1 MTDKYT
7 TDSRELCDKAYVK
20 LFCESPYAHNGLKE
34 APSSAYQLMVSALE
48 FIRWELDGED
58 RETIKQAVGICERL
72 RDEQKRREWN
82 RAAE

>member
-20 LFCESPYAHNGLKE
+20 LFCNSPYEHNGLKE
-34 APSSAYQLMVSALE
+34 CPSSAYQLMVSALE
-48 FIRWELDGED
+48 FILWELDGED

>member
-20 LFCESPYAHNGLKE
+20 LFCESPYEHNGLKE
-34 APSSAYQLMVSALE
+34 CPSSAYQLMVSALE
-48 FIRWELDGED
+48 FILWELNEED
-58 RETIKQAVGICERL
+58 WAIIKQAVGICERL